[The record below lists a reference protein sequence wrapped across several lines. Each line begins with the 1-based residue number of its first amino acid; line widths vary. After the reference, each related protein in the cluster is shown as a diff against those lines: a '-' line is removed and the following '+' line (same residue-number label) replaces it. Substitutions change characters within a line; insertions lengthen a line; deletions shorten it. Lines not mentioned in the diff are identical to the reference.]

1 MVSRLPVFSG
11 KRVGKR
17 VAPEVVLPLFVVVV
31 LCFAL
36 LIAYPW
42 PVLTTATI
50 VYLASLPFG
59 FMSYRNHQ
67 RRDMSMPAQQPA
79 VAHSPEAAAAAP
91 PAHSEPPADPER
103 PARLN

>member
-1 MVSRLPVFSG
+1 
-11 KRVGKR
+11 
-17 VAPEVVLPLFVVVV
+17 VLPLFVVVV
-31 LCFAL
+31 LVFAL

-42 PVLTTATI
+42 PVLTTGTI

-67 RRDMSMPAQQPA
+67 RSNVSVPVQQPA
-79 VAHSPEAAAAAP
+79 VSPAADASTTVAAP
-91 PAHSEPPADPER
+91 SHSEPPAEPER

>member
-1 MVSRLPVFSG
+1 MFSG

-17 VAPEVVLPLFVVVV
+17 VAPELVLPLFVGVV
-31 LCFAL
+31 LVFAL

-42 PVLTTATI
+42 PVLTTGTI

-67 RRDMSMPAQQPA
+67 RRDVIVPAQQPA
-79 VAHSPEAAAAAP
+79 AG
-91 PAHSEPPADPER
+91 R
-103 PARLN
+103 PG

>member
-1 MVSRLPVFSG
+1 
-11 KRVGKR
+11 
-17 VAPEVVLPLFVVVV
+17 VVLV
-31 LCFAL
+31 FAL

-42 PVLTTATI
+42 PVLTTGTI

-67 RRDMSMPAQQPA
+67 RRDVSVPAQQPA
-79 VAHSPEAAAAAP
+79 AAP
-91 PAHSEPPADPER
+91 SPDATTAVAAPTARSEPPVDPER